1 MRNVFLLFFCLVVAV
16 THAQMTDNFSD
27 GNFSSNPNWIGDT
40 SDFIVNSSAE
50 LQLNAAIAGESF
62 LSVPISI
69 SLSDSIEWRFRIKQ
83 DFAPSSSNYSRIF
96 LMADQS
102 DPTLSL
108 NGYFLQ
114 FGEALS
120 NDAVQLFRQ
129 SGTVITSVCRGPDAQ
144 IAAAFDLQMRVTR
157 FSSGE
162 WKIYSKED
170 GGGEQLLCLG
180 IDLGSLP
187 GQFLTLDCNF
197 TSGNINHFH
206 FDDFYVGP
214 IVPDL
219 IKPFVTTFNV
229 ISDSTLSI
237 SFSENLKVNDVFSLA
252 NYSIAGAGLPSSIA
266 IDSTNDYSI
275 QLFYNQHF
283 ISGNHYSL
291 TVSGLNDLSGNQL
304 NDTLISFDYFP
315 VANGK
320 VDDVIFNE
328 IYFEPS
334 SLSPLPIAEFIELYN
349 RSDSAIQLSNWKLS
363 DGSSTAVFPDH
374 LFSPKTYLLV
384 FDQNNLASFSSIQ
397 NKLAVVNFPGLN
409 NDTGDSMSLKNASDQ
424 IISTTIFNDNSYH
437 DSHKKSGGWT
447 IERVDQNFTCDQ
459 IDNWKASVET
469 PHGTPGFASSVSGN
483 YFDTLPPIVEMVFEE
498 DSVHLSLHFSE
509 ELFSTISSLNFA
521 VIDSQNAVNDCI
533 NVEQLSTN
541 GVTLTFLNPFSSG
554 MNRLLIRDSLYDC
567 SGNLVDTSLMI
578 PFGKSEPA
586 KPGDVVINEILFDP
600 VDGGDDFVELY
611 NCSSKII
618 DLSNWIISEND
629 IMDPSIVKDESL
641 ITTEHRLLFPADF
654 LVLNRNPE
662 NLQQLFYCPYRN
674 KLMSLPS
681 LPDYNAD
688 NGKVMLYDENGTVI
702 DAMNYADTMQF
713 YLLNSP
719 KGVSL
724 ERLNGYHGEKENV
737 QWHSA
742 ASSVGFATPGYR
754 NSQWIGETKTTG
766 RVEVVNEVFSP
777 DNDGFDDMLAVH
789 YHFDDP
795 GTTMSLRI
803 YTKEGIPVRDV
814 LINES
819 LAIEGDVFWDGF
831 SNDGRLALPGR
842 YLVWAKTFAE
852 NGSAST
858 FRTSCVVALT
868 K

>member
-16 THAQMTDNFSD
+16 AHAQTTDNFSD
-27 GNFSSNPNWIGDT
+27 GNFTLNPSWIGDT
-40 SDFIVNSSAE
+40 ADFIVNSSAE

-69 SLSDSIEWRFRIKQ
+69 SLSDSIEWRFRVNQ

-120 NDAVQLFRQ
+120 NDAVQLYRQ

-144 IAAAFDLQMRVTR
+144 IAAAFDLHLRVTR

-162 WKIYSKED
+162 WKIYSKAV
-170 GGGEQLLCLG
+170 GGGEQLLCSG
-180 IDLGSLP
+180 IDSGSLP

-197 TSGNINHFH
+197 TSGNINHFYY
-206 FDDFYVGP
+206 DDFYVGP

-219 IKPFVTTFNV
+219 IKPFITTFNV
-229 ISDSTLSI
+229 ISDSSLSI
-237 SFSENLKVNDVFSLA
+237 SFSENLKVNDVLSLV
-252 NYSIAGAGLPSSIA
+252 NYSIAGVGYPSSIA
-266 IDSTNDYSI
+266 IDSINDYSI

-283 ISGNHYSL
+283 ISGYHYSL
-291 TVSGLNDLSGNQL
+291 TVSGINDLSGNQL
-304 NDTLISFDYFP
+304 NDTLLSFNYYP
-315 VANGK
+315 VSLGK
-320 VDDVIFNE
+320 TDDVIFNE

-334 SLSPLPIAEFIELYN
+334 SLSPLPNAEFIELYN
-349 RSDSAIQLSNWKLS
+349 RSDSAIQLSNWKFS
-363 DGSSTAVFPDH
+363 DGSSTAIFSDH
-374 LFSPKTYLLV
+374 LFLPKTYLLL
-384 FDQNNLASFSSIQ
+384 FDQNNLSSFSSML

-409 NDTGDSMSLKNASDQ
+409 NDTGDSLSLKNAGDQ
-424 IISTTIFNDNSYH
+424 IISTTIFNDNNYH

-459 IDNWKASVET
+459 IDNWKASVST
-469 PHGTPGFASSVSGN
+469 THGTPGFANSVSGS
-483 YFDTLPPIVEMVFEE
+483 YVDTLPPIVEMVFEE
-498 DSVHLSLHFSE
+498 DSIHLLLNFSE
-509 ELFSTISSLNFA
+509 ELFSTISSQNFA
-521 VIDSQNAVNDCI
+521 VIDSQNVINDCI
-533 NVEQLSTN
+533 NVELLSTN
-541 GVTLTFLNPFSSG
+541 GVRLTYLNPFSSG
-554 MNRLLIRDSLYDC
+554 INRLLIRDSLYDC
-567 SGNLVDTSLMI
+567 SGNLVDTRLMI

-586 KPGDVVINEILFDP
+586 KPGDVVINELLFDP
-600 VDGGDDFVELY
+600 LDGGDDFVEFY
-611 NCSSKII
+611 NCSNKII
-618 DLSNWIISEND
+618 DLSHWIISEND
-629 IMDPSIVKDESL
+629 FNDATIVKDESI
-641 ITTEHRLLFPADF
+641 ITASHRLLFPADF

-662 NLQQLFYCPYRN
+662 NLFQLFYCPFRE
-674 KLMSLPS
+674 KLVPLSS

-688 NGKVMLYDENGTVI
+688 NGKVILYDENGTMI
-702 DAMNYADTMQF
+702 DGMNYADTMQF

-754 NSQWIGETKTTG
+754 NSQWYGETKTNG

-777 DNDGFDDMLAVH
+777 DNDGFNDMLAVH

-814 LINES
+814 MINES
-819 LAIEGDVFWDGF
+819 LATEGDVFWDGF
-831 SNDGRLALPGR
+831 SNEGRLALPGR

-852 NGSAST
+852 NGTSST
-858 FRTSCVVALT
+858 FRTSCVVAPT
-868 K
+868 N